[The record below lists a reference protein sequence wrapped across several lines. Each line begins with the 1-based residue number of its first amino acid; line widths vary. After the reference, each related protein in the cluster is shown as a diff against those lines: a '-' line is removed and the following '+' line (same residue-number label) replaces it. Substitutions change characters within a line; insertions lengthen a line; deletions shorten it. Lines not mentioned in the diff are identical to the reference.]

1 MSQGSPTAV
10 PARSGGT
17 ELGSAGS
24 PGPAGPLSDRRAR
37 AALGKFNPGVMLG
50 AVGRWDWT
58 YRILAFVLLAGSW
71 QLFAEMD
78 GGLLIPTF
86 LETMEGLFRL
96 LGDSATWE
104 AFAVSNQALALG
116 FLFSV
121 VVGIPVGLA
130 LGRFRRA
137 ERLLDVYLDILLVI
151 PMAALIPI
159 LVMSTGIGLLSR
171 VILVVLFSIVMVI
184 VNARA
189 GVRQVPPALIEMAL
203 SLGATERQIWRK
215 ILLPAAL
222 PAIMTGVRIGLGR
235 AITGMIIVEL
245 LMVSVGLGGLMIEF
259 RAFFRGPELYATVI
273 LVVVESL
280 LLITAVRKLEEI
292 LMPWARTPRNVS

>member
-1 MSQGSPTAV
+1 MSESPTALAPQPGGA
-10 PARSGGT
+10 PAGP
-17 ELGSAGS
+17 
-24 PGPAGPLSDRRAR
+24 PGPGGPLSDRTARTALRA
-37 AALGKFNPGVMLG
+37 FSPGLVLSSV
-50 AVGRWDWT
+50 ARWDWT
-58 YRILAFVLLAGSW
+58 YRVITFVILAGSW
-71 QLFAEMD
+71 QVFAELD

-86 LETMEGLFRL
+86 FETMEALWFLLF
-96 LGDSATWE
+96 DSEVWA
-104 AFAVSNQALALG
+104 AFLVSNTALALG
-116 FLFSV
+116 FAISV
-121 VVGIPVGLA
+121 VVGIPAGLA

-159 LVMSTGIGLLSR
+159 LVMSTGIGLTSR

-245 LMVSVGLGGLMIEF
+245 LMVSVGLGGLIIEF
-259 RAFFRGPELYATVI
+259 RAMFRGAALYAVVI
-273 LVVVESL
+273 IVVVESL
-280 LLITAVRKLEEI
+280 LLITAVRKLEKVI
-292 LMPWARTPRNVS
+292 MPWATVPRRVS

>member
-1 MSQGSPTAV
+1 MSQRPTAV
-10 PARSGGT
+10 APRAGGAST
-17 ELGSAGS
+17 GS
-24 PGPAGPLSDRRAR
+24 PGPAGPLSDTAAR
-37 AALGKFNPGVMLG
+37 SALRSFNPGVVLSSVTRS
-50 AVGRWDWT
+50 AWT
-58 YRILAFVLLAGSW
+58 YRILTFVVLAGAW
-71 QLFAEMD
+71 QVFAELD

-86 LETMEGLFRL
+86 FETMGA
-96 LGDSATWE
+96 LGSLVGQGETWE
-104 AFAVSNQALALG
+104 AFFVSNAALALG
-116 FLFSV
+116 FLISV
-121 VVGIPVGLA
+121 VVGIPAGLA

-159 LVMSTGIGLLSR
+159 LVMSTGIGLTSR

-189 GVRQVPPALIEMAL
+189 GVRQVQPALIEMAL

-215 ILLPAAL
+215 ILMPASL

-235 AITGMIIVEL
+235 AITGMVIVEL

-259 RAFFRGPELYATVI
+259 RAMFKGPELYATVI

-280 LLITAVRKLEEI
+280 LLITAVRKLETVI
-292 LMPWARTPRNVS
+292 MPWATIPRRVS